1 MVLNGSV
8 DLTVLRGSVT
18 GILTI
23 LRESLQAPCFIT
35 NEVKWSPKKDLLETF
50 LTKTNYILSMQVT
63 MKSLAFVA
71 LFLLCIA
78 SSKAKNRGKCPP
90 S

>member
-35 NEVKWSPKKDLLETF
+35 NEVK
-50 LTKTNYILSMQVT
+50 
-63 MKSLAFVA
+63 
-71 LFLLCIA
+71 
-78 SSKAKNRGKCPP
+78 
-90 S
+90 